1 MRGRMI
7 GFTLRLG
14 GILLLTATW
23 GQLASPPAA
32 EAQTV
37 TRSVLQPQSP
47 AGDVLAPQLSPR
59 EREALL
65 LQKLKLRKQMA
76 ARENTNPP
84 SPPGLPLVPGRQTQV
99 IDPNVVTRFHGTP
112 SQLVIGRN
120 NKNTIAT
127 GPDGS
132 TLAEPAAANNG
143 RLVFAAG
150 NFDHAEI
157 STDAG
162 LTWTNVPLPGG
173 PADAPILC
181 CDQDVVIDDARR
193 VVFHSYL
200 YINSNASNGVVRI
213 DVRRSIAGPGQPACS
228 FLIDPAGTNDNILPD
243 FPHLGLTKNRLYL
256 TINAILTTGGGF
268 ARIYRFDIDQM
279 ADCVGTNFSTFD
291 WPFSNE
297 GQRVWRPVEG
307 ANTKKTMY
315 WMHLA
320 NTTTARI
327 FSWPESAASPTNVLK
342 TISPST
348 FGN

>member
-23 GQLASPPAA
+23 VQLASPLAA

-47 AGDVLAPQLSPR
+47 AGDVPAPQLSPR

-65 LQKLKLRKQMA
+65 LRKLELRKQMA
-76 ARENTNPP
+76 ARENTNPS
-84 SPPGLPLVPGRQTQV
+84 SPPGLPLVPGRQTQL
-99 IDPNVVTRFHGTP
+99 IDPDVVSRFHGTP

-120 NKNTIAT
+120 NKNTNAT
-127 GPDGS
+127 GFDGS

-173 PADAPILC
+173 PPDAPFLC

-200 YINSNASNGVVRI
+200 YTNSTLTNGVVRI
-213 DVRRSIAGPGQPACS
+213 DVLRSIAGPGPQPACS
-228 FLIDPAGTNDNILPD
+228 FLIDPAGTNNNIVPD
-243 FPHLGLTKNRLYL
+243 FPHLGLTKNR
-256 TINAILTTGGGF
+256 
-268 ARIYRFDIDQM
+268 
-279 ADCVGTNFSTFD
+279 
-291 WPFSNE
+291 
-297 GQRVWRPVEG
+297 
-307 ANTKKTMY
+307 
-315 WMHLA
+315 
-320 NTTTARI
+320 
-327 FSWPESAASPTNVLK
+327 
-342 TISPST
+342 
-348 FGN
+348 

>member
-65 LQKLKLRKQMA
+65 LRKLKLRKQMA
-76 ARENTNPP
+76 AHENTNPP

-120 NKNTIAT
+120 NKNTNAT

-173 PADAPILC
+173 PPDAPILC

-228 FLIDPAGTNDNILPD
+228 FLIDPAGANNNILPD
-243 FPHLGLTKNRLYL
+243 FPHLGLTKNFLWL
-256 TINAILTTGGGF
+256 ATNEIGSTLPGGQR
-268 ARIYRFDIDQM
+268 ARMYRFNMDQM
-279 ADCVGTNFSTFD
+279 ADCVATTVSTFD
-291 WPFSNE
+291 WPSTTE

-307 ANTKKTMY
+307 ANAKDTMY

-327 FSWPESAASPTNVLK
+327 FSWPEAAASPP
-342 TISPST
+342 PS
-348 FGN
+348 